1 MPQSHWNDRDVSLL
15 ELLDRAL
22 DKGVI
27 VWGDL
32 TLSVADVDLL
42 YVGVRLLL
50 TSVETA
56 ERTKRMTAATAEPS
70 YTAS

>member
-1 MPQSHWNDRDVSLL
+1 
-15 ELLDRAL
+15 
-22 DKGVI
+22 

-56 ERTKRMTAATAEPS
+56 ERTKRMSAATAELPS